1 MSGYIAASCSAASPE
16 GDAPRHP
23 ERGPSN
29 TRRVSNQAE
38 RIDSAALS
46 AIMNVM
52 SWLKVYGEMECSIDI
67 GDSTITDLHCLGNSN

>member
-1 MSGYIAASCSAASPE
+1 MAMPLHSAAKAVAI
-16 GDAPRHP
+16 GHCTKRW
-23 ERGPSN
+23 RL
-29 TRRVSNQAE
+29 TR
-38 RIDSAALS
+38 LT